1 MKTLVSFSIGLL
13 GLAPAVFG
21 QGSTQVN
28 YSAPLGHRTVYLNAT
43 TPVANGNT
51 VWIGGFNSSF
61 QNQVQANRDNP
72 AALLANWHEYDAT
85 TITSQVGPFTQPGSF
100 SQTGTSDVAVFDNLR
115 MYLWIFS
122 TTDGQAPAPGFANV
136 TAYGLFTSTTDPDWV
151 FPALNTPFPGYIKDI
166 YTGDAVT
173 ATRGSIDG
181 THLYLGTFSLVP
193 EPSTVGLLSVGLPAA
208 VLMLRRRRKG

>member
-1 MKTLVSFSIGLL
+1 MKILVSFSIGLL
-13 GLAPAVFG
+13 GLIPAVLG

-28 YSAPLGHRTVYLNAT
+28 YSAPLGHRTIYLNAT
-43 TPVANGNT
+43 TPVANGNS
-51 VWIGGFNSSF
+51 VWIGAFNSSF

-72 AALLANWHEYDAT
+72 FALLSNWQEYDRT
-85 TITSQVGPFTQPGSF
+85 TITNRVGPFTQTASF
-100 SQTGTSDVAVFDNLR
+100 SGTGTSDEAVFDNLR

-151 FPALNTPFPGYIKDI
+151 FPALSTPFPGYIKDI

-181 THLYLGTFSLVP
+181 THLYLAGFSPVP
-193 EPSTVGLLSVGLPAA
+193 EPSTVALLSVGLPAA
-208 VLMLRRRRKG
+208 VLMLRKRRKA